1 MTIKP
6 TTPLITVLR
15 RLRMAN
21 TDDTRLAIDALR
33 ILLEEGADPT
43 IKNQLGLT
51 AVDFALRAGRKDLAQ
66 QLATAIRQRQPNR
79 GQW

>member
-1 MTIKP
+1 MTVSIHQARALKRNG
-6 TTPLITVLR
+6 LVSF
-15 RLRMAN
+15 
-21 TDDTRLAIDALR
+21 DDP
-33 ILLEEGADPT
+33 EEGADPT